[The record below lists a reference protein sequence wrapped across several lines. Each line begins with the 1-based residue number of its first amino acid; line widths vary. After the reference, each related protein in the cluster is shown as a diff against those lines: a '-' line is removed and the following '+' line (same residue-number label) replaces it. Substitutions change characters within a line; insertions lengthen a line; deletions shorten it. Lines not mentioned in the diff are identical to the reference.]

1 MARRNRDADPS
12 SSLRN
17 VRNAPGVPKGAKRD
31 MRLAVIGLG
40 RMGANISLRLMRAG
54 QDIVGFDRNP
64 ESVLSLIG
72 EGVVR
77 ASSLEDICARIETP
91 RIFWLMLPAGR
102 ATEE

>member
-17 VRNAPGVPKGAKRD
+17 VRNAPGVPKGAKRH

-54 QDIVGFDRNP
+54 HDIVGFDRNP
-64 ESVLSLIG
+64 DTVLSLI
-72 EGVVR
+72 EQHPNAVSERYSV
-77 ASSLEDICARIETP
+77 ASNGTNVMGMSQ
-91 RIFWLMLPAGR
+91 PA
-102 ATEE
+102 